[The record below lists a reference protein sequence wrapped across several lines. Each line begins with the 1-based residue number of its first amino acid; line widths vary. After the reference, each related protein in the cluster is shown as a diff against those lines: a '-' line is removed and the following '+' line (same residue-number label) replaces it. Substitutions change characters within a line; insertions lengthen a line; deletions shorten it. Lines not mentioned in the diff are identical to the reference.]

1 MKPDLE
7 AARAV
12 LRNCLLFHSLA
23 PDVLDKLVARVQIR
37 RFAPRETIIWT
48 GPNRRNS
55 LMAVLSGSV
64 QISAVS
70 PEGREILL
78 AIFHPGEVF
87 GEIALLDGK
96 ERSADVRAKSDCTVA
111 TLERAEVLDLLEH
124 HPEAWR
130 GFVEVLCARLRNT
143 DDHLVEI
150 ALLDLPARLARTVLR
165 TASVQVGSASAPK
178 TKVLQL
184 SQQDLG
190 NMVAASRERVNHWL
204 QEWQRAG
211 IVRVEKG
218 SIAILDEAALEHVT
232 HPSRQLHGIHHSQ
245 ADPRPR

>member
-7 AARAV
+7 SARAI
-12 LRNCLLFHSLA
+12 LRDSLLFHHLA
-23 PDVLDKLVARVQIR
+23 PAVRDKLVSRARLR
-37 RFAPRETIIWT
+37 RFAAHETIVWT
-48 GPNRRNS
+48 GAHRNS
-55 LMAVLSGSV
+55 LMAVVAGSV

-96 ERSADVRAKSDCTVA
+96 ERSADVRAKTDCTVA
-111 TLERAEVLDLLEH
+111 VLERSDILDLLQH

-150 ALLDLPARLARTVLR
+150 ALLDLPARLARAMLRSATVPSG
-165 TASVQVGSASAPK
+165 AAGAPK
-178 TKVLQL
+178 AKVVEM
-184 SQQDLG
+184 SQRDLG

-211 IVRVEKG
+211 IVRVEKQ
-218 SIAILDEAALEHVT
+218 SISILDEARLQHVT
-232 HPSRQLHGIHHSQ
+232 HPARQLGHHGH
-245 ADPRPR
+245 ADTRTR